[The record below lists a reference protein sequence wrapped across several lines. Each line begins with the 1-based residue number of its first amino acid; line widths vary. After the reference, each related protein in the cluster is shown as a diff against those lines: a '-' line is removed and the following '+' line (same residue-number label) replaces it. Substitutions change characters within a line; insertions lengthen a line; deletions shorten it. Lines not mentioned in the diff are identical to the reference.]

1 MNARVITVIIAFC
14 TGVSGVVLANMFL
27 IMIIGEINR
36 KRPDGNLESYF
47 GYTLPKMLRIFR
59 EYRRL
64 YPSGKLRIYFRA
76 AFALA
81 IISAVVSFV
90 CLATIAIERR
100 GILP

>member
-1 MNARVITVIIAFC
+1 MNARVIIVIIAFC
-14 TGVSGVVLANMFL
+14 SGVSGVVLANMFL

-36 KRPDGNLESYF
+36 KRPNGNLESYF
-47 GYTLPKMLRIFR
+47 GFTLPKMLRIFK

-76 AFALA
+76 ALTLA
-81 IISAVVSFV
+81 IISAVASCV

-100 GILP
+100 VPLP